1 MNPII
6 YRWNKRGK
14 IDDPDVVLVQ
24 LTEEKTSYIKQSADR
39 QRILCVGIGDR
50 KEVTLRRLHLIVRQ
64 VVATAKAQRVKK
76 IAIDFKD
83 FVFSKVPLKNK
94 ELAEVLGINFDFAN
108 FDFVL
113 YKTMPPDGW
122 SFIEEIYIGGSFGID
137 VEAGI
142 ERGRVIVRA
151 VNDARTSSKTP
162 TGEMTPTRLAE
173 SAQAAAEGLPIRV
186 QVLDRDDMK
195 ILKMGGVLGVAQGS
209 SEEPKFIVMEYSGGG
224 KKDKPFVLVGKGVTF
239 DSGGLNLKPSQHIY
253 EMHMDMSGGS
263 AVINTIALAAR
274 LKLKRNVIAL
284 VPAVENMPSGSSYRP
299 GDLLRTMS
307 GKTIEVLDTDAEG
320 RVILSDALTYA
331 EQYQP
336 KLVVDVAT
344 LTGAAA
350 VALGQRASG
359 IFTKDEKLARLAQEL
374 GEEAG
379 DYVWPLP
386 LWDEFED
393 EIKGTFGDWANVGRT
408 RYGGASTGAIFLYQF
423 AKNYPWLHID
433 IAPTMT
439 SIDGQFL
446 AKGATGVPVRLLLKL
461 LEQF

>member
-1 MNPII
+1 
-6 YRWNKRGK
+6 
-14 IDDPDVVLVQ
+14 
-24 LTEEKTSYIKQSADR
+24 
-39 QRILCVGIGDR
+39 
-50 KEVTLRRLHLIVRQ
+50 
-64 VVATAKAQRVKK
+64 
-76 IAIDFKD
+76 
-83 FVFSKVPLKNK
+83 
-94 ELAEVLGINFDFAN
+94 
-108 FDFVL
+108 
-113 YKTMPPDGW
+113 
-122 SFIEEIYIGGSFGID
+122 
-137 VEAGI
+137 
-142 ERGRVIVRA
+142 
-151 VNDARTSSKTP
+151 
-162 TGEMTPTRLAE
+162 
-173 SAQAAAEGLPIRV
+173 
-186 QVLDRDDMK
+186 MK